1 MRRVK
6 EFTEKQQPFSGIV
19 GAILTCL
26 VTLIVTVTAG
36 SVFVANEYVSVNS
49 FNVLIKTYF
58 VDTGLI
64 SDDVLELKPD
74 EQFAIIAN
82 TFSDSKSELNK
93 FDDSLKDRLIKS
105 GVDNS
110 VVESMTSQDALTTV
124 LDQIDVLQRQN
135 KEMSGKVESLQDEN
149 KELGSHLIAEVNAAT
164 LIVNG
169 ETLDTDIPNSV
180 ANVSGHLF
188 YSETLLGSFLNEPIS
203 FDSSKSVVYFGTERA
218 EKTVFQDN
226 MITDHSGFDIYAVG
240 NGNSFTMG
248 TDTYDNGLIKRET
261 NSSRLYANLKGEYSK
276 ISFTVGHIDKTRLEN
291 VTLYVYTKNGNEQY
305 RLLKTYE
312 LTPDMFPE
320 EKIIEINY
328 ADGIQ
333 IVMEGSYNAKYALAD
348 IYLYR

>member
-1 MRRVK
+1 MTRVRD
-6 EFTEKQQPFSGIV
+6 FIEKQQPFSGIV
-19 GAILTCL
+19 GSALTIL
-26 VTLIVTVTAG
+26 VTVVLTLVVERVIV
-36 SVFVANEYVSVNS
+36 SNEYVSVSS
-49 FNVLIKTYF
+49 FNVLVKTYF

-64 SDDVLELKPD
+64 SDDVLELKPG
-74 EQFAIIAN
+74 EQFSTIAS
-82 TFSDSKSELNK
+82 TFSDVIN
-93 FDDSLKDRLIKS
+93 
-105 GVDNS
+105 
-110 VVESMTSQDALTTV
+110 
-124 LDQIDVLQRQN
+124 QIDVLQSQN
-135 KEMSGKVESLQDEN
+135 KEMAEKIESLQNEN
-149 KELGSHLIAEVNAAT
+149 QELRSHLTTAEVDAATLKEMSEKIESLQNENQELRSHLSAEVYAAT

-180 ANVSGHLF
+180 AIVSGHRF
-188 YSETLLGSFLNEPIS
+188 YSETLLGSFLNEPVT

-218 EKTVFQDN
+218 EKTVFQAN
-226 MITDHSGFDIYAVG
+226 MITDYSGFDIYAVG

-248 TDTYDNGLIKRET
+248 TDAYDNGLIKQQT

-276 ISFTVGHIDKTRLEN
+276 ISFMVGHIDGTRLEN

-312 LTPDMFPE
+312 LTSDMFPE

-333 IVMEGSYNAKYALAD
+333 IVIEGSYSAKYALAD